1 LILFEPNC
9 ISIVFAHVEQ
19 FCQRSHYMFCPTCGR
34 DDSHQYKFCPTCGT
48 NLDVVTIALSTG
60 EDSIFARFNKHLD
73 RSVARYADHFFES
86 ATTMAREGQVGSSW
100 RLAGKGLL
108 TLLIDLALLP
118 VMFFFLPLRL
128 LMLLLYTPLGLL
140 QERSEQKR
148 GSVAA
153 VDGASASSKRE
164 LPEAGGWRV
173 GSVGSVIENTTVHLE
188 PAEPSGWQTKASGDI
203 PGKPRITT
211 R

>member
-1 LILFEPNC
+1 
-9 ISIVFAHVEQ
+9 
-19 FCQRSHYMFCPTCGR
+19 MFCPKCGR
-34 DDSHQYKFCPTCGT
+34 DDAHGYKFCPACGT

-60 EDSIFARFNKHLD
+60 EDSLFTRVNKHLD
-73 RSVARYADHFFES
+73 RSVARYADHLFES
-86 ATTMAREGQVGSSW
+86 ATTTAREGQVGSSW

-108 TLLIDLALLP
+108 TFLLDLALLP
-118 VMFFFLPLRL
+118 VMFFFLPVRL

-140 QERSEQKR
+140 QERSERKR
-148 GSVAA
+148 SGVPA
-153 VDGASASSKRE
+153 VEGASDSSTRG

-173 GSVGSVIENTTVHLE
+173 GSVGSVTENTTVHLGLPE
-188 PAEPSGWQTKASGDI
+188 PTGGRANTSDDI

>member
-1 LILFEPNC
+1 
-9 ISIVFAHVEQ
+9 
-19 FCQRSHYMFCPTCGR
+19 MFCPKCGR
-34 DDSHQYKFCPTCGT
+34 DDSHRYKFCPACGT

-60 EDSIFARFNKHLD
+60 EDSIFTRVNKHLD

-86 ATTMAREGQVGSSW
+86 ASTTAREGQVGNSW

-108 TLLIDLALLP
+108 TFFIDLVLLP
-118 VMFFFLPLRL
+118 VMFFFLPVRL

-140 QERSEQKR
+140 QERSERKQS
-148 GSVAA
+148 SVPT
-153 VDGASASSKRE
+153 VDGTSESSKRG

-173 GSVGSVIENTTVHLE
+173 GSVGSVTENTTVHLE
-188 PAEPSGWQTKASGDI
+188 LAEPTGGRINTSDNI

>member
-1 LILFEPNC
+1 
-9 ISIVFAHVEQ
+9 
-19 FCQRSHYMFCPTCGR
+19 MFCPKCGR
-34 DDSHQYKFCPTCGT
+34 DDSPQHKFCPSCGT
-48 NLDVVTIALSTG
+48 NLEVVTIALSTG
-60 EDSIFARFNKHLD
+60 EDSVFTKVNKHLD

-86 ATTMAREGQVGSSW
+86 ASTTAHESQVSDSW

-108 TLLIDLALLP
+108 TFLIDLVLLP

-140 QERSEQKR
+140 QERSER
-148 GSVAA
+148 NRSSIPT
-153 VDGASASSKRE
+153 VDGASESSKQS

-173 GSVGSVIENTTVHLE
+173 GSVGSVTENTTMHLE
-188 PAEPSGWQTKASGDI
+188 LAEPSRGQTDTSEDI
-203 PGKPRITT
+203 PSKSRITT